1 MAKRYI
7 FVRMPVETFE
17 GFKMKK
23 NKMESDIKDLTGKK
37 VNLTMPKVFS
47 LVSKHPVEIDK
58 KLLVKFAKLKRGFY

>member
-23 NKMESDIKDLTGKK
+23 VKMESDIKDITGKN
-37 VNLTMPKVFS
+37 VDLTMPKVFK
-47 LVSKHPVEIDK
+47 LVSQNPVEIDK
-58 KLLVKFAKLKRGFY
+58 DFLVKFAKLKRGFY